1 MKKTTLKKLSALLL
15 ALAVLLSAA
24 ACGGGGDT
32 DTPPAPSGSEPAA
45 SAGGSQTGP
54 APAGTEPGSGGG
66 ESEGPAFTVS
76 ADDEEIYMNALG
88 DFYDAYQL
96 AMDAETVSERHA
108 LLAVAE
114 AKALESS
121 SGAPMYGPVAGYTM
135 TRLVYCSGGY
145 APWRGT
151 MSDYSQYVVTNEII
165 TAGDNAKLR
174 EIRSEALGT
183 GTYIEKAKE
192 YLAGQGYTFSDTIT
206 GTFVDNATTW
216 DLFAAST
223 SNDATLT
230 YPSLDYLYAYNA
242 EGELVPH
249 LATGYEISDDGLTYT
264 IHIREGLSWV
274 DSQGRKVADLTADDW
289 VAAAQHQA
297 DLQDC
302 YTLGLYVKG
311 MTEYLTGE
319 TTDFSTVG
327 VKAVDD
333 YTLQYTL
340 IEPATYF
347 QTMFE
352 STAFLPLCRSYFLS
366 QGGAFGLT
374 EYTEAASSPSYTY
387 GIDQNH
393 IAYCGQFLCTNVT
406 EKNSVNYVLNESY
419 WNADN
424 ATITA
429 IKFIYDDGSDTNRA
443 YTNFMD
449 GVTITLVLRA
459 SHLETAKNN
468 GDFEKYATTSD
479 TGRATFLFW
488 FNQNRQ
494 TYANMADGA
503 APSNKTEEEKEVSRA
518 ALQNV
523 HFRLALNHAIDR
535 ATYISQS
542 VGEDLKS
549 ISIRNTM
556 TPGTYV
562 SLEADATIE
571 INGESVTFPAGTWYG
586 EIVQAQLDAD
596 GFPVTVW
603 DAENS
608 TTDGWDAWYN
618 PELAAQE
625 LAIAVEELATLGYE
639 VSEENPVVI
648 DYPYPDYNEVG
659 QNQGYVLKT
668 CIESA
673 LGGLVRFDLLPL
685 NNATEFLNVANNTN
699 CGAEHNCDMG
709 GLGAIGSDHGDPQCY
724 TEALLPYGD
733 GYLTPKMGLW

>member
-1 MKKTTLKKLSALLL
+1 MKNERTKRIAATVLTVAMLLGL
-15 ALAVLLSAA
+15 A
-24 ACGGGGDT
+24 ACKGTT
-32 DTPPAPSGSEPAA
+32 DPNAENTVPPTGADPVGTGNEPAF
-45 SAGGSQTGP
+45 S
-54 APAGTEPGSGGG
+54 
-66 ESEGPAFTVS
+66 VS
-76 ADDEEIYMNALG
+76 TDDETIYMNNFG
-88 DFYDAYQL
+88 EFYEAYQL
-96 AMDAETVSERHA
+96 AMEAETVSERHA

-114 AKALESS
+114 AKALEASG
-121 SGAPMYGPVAGYTM
+121 GAPMYGPVAGYIM
-135 TRLVYCSGGY
+135 TRLLHASGGY

-151 MSDYSQYVVTNEII
+151 RTDYSQYVITNEII
-165 TAGDNAKLR
+165 TAEDNAYIKTLWR
-174 EIRSEALGT
+174 DLMGT
-183 GTYIEKAKE
+183 GTYIETAKE
-192 YLAGQGYTFSDTIT
+192 YLISKGYTFNDTMT
-206 GTFVDNATTW
+206 DTFVDNATTW
-216 DLFAAST
+216 NIFTAST
-223 SNDATLT
+223 SNDGNLIGPT
-230 YPSLDYLYAYNA
+230 YDYLYVYNA
-242 EGELVPH
+242 EGQLVPH

-264 IHIREGLSWV
+264 IHIREGLNWV

-297 DLQDC
+297 DVQDC

-311 MTEYLTGE
+311 MTEYATGE

-327 VKAVDD
+327 VKAVDT

-340 IEPATYF
+340 IEPITYF

-352 STAFLPLCRSYFLS
+352 STDFLPLCRSYFLS
-366 QGGAFGLT
+366 QGGAFGIA
-374 EYTEAASSPSYTY
+374 EYAEASASPSYAY

-419 WNADN
+419 WNAEN
-424 ATITA
+424 AILKS
-429 IKFIYDDGSDTNRA
+429 IKLIYDDGSDTNRS

-449 GVTITLVLRA
+449 GITFNFFLRT

-468 GDFEKYATTSD
+468 GDFEKYVTTSD

-488 FNQNRQ
+488 FNLNRQ

-503 APSNKTEEEKEVSRA
+503 APSRKTDAEKEVSRA
-518 ALQNV
+518 AFQNN
-523 HFRLALNHAIDR
+523 HFRLALSHSIDR
-535 ATYISQS
+535 ATYISQN

-562 SLEADATIE
+562 SLEEDATID
-571 INGESVTFPAGTWYG
+571 INGVATTFPAGTWYG

-596 GFPVTVW
+596 EFPVTVW
-603 DAENS
+603 DAENQ
-608 TTDGWDAWYN
+608 TTDGWDAWYD

-625 LAIAVEELATLGYE
+625 LAIAIDELASIGYE
-639 VSEENPVVI
+639 VTEENPIVI
-648 DYPYPDYNEVG
+648 DFPYVDYNEVG

-685 NNATEFLNVANNTN
+685 NNATEFLNVSNNVN
-699 CGAEHNCDMG
+699 NGSEINQDMG
-709 GLGAIGSDHGDPQCY
+709 SLGAIGSDHGDPQCY

-733 GYLTPKMGLW
+733 GYLTENMGLW